1 MPKLPNAQ
9 INKCSKYSACQIPKT
24 QNAPSANRKMPK
36 LKNAQSAK
44 CPNCKIPKV
53 QHAQSTKYRT
63 KICLDMPGYALII
76 EKAQVPKVPK
86 WHFETTKWPTG
97 QMS

>member
-1 MPKLPNAQ
+1 MPKAQNAQ
-9 INKCSKYSACQIPKT
+9 TAKYPK
-24 QNAPSANRKMPK
+24 RKMPK
-36 LKNAQSAK
+36 AQNAE
-44 CPNCKIPKV
+44 P
-53 QHAQSTKYRT
+53 